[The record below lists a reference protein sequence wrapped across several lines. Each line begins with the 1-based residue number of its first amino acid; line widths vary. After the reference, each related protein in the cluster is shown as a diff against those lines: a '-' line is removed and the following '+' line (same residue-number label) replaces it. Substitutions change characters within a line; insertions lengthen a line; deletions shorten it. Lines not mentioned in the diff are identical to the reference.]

1 MTNKNSSSFKKI
13 SLTGKNYPVLLKQI
27 YNPPAQ
33 LYYQGS
39 LLAQEKNPLAVVGTR
54 KMSAYGQATT
64 KFLVKELVAQGITI
78 ISGLALGIDTLAHQ
92 TALKAKGKTIAV
104 LGSGLNRVYPQENK
118 KLAQAIVANGGA
130 LVSEY
135 PPETPPS
142 RWTFP
147 ARNRIISGLS
157 WGTLV
162 IEAPEKSGALI
173 TARFS
178 LDQDREVFA
187 VPGSIYQPNSA
198 GVHKLIKMGAHPVTS
213 PEDILSAFDF
223 KNGFQ
228 QKQIFTDFTEE
239 KIILK
244 HLQAQPISIE
254 KIIAQTKLTPLK
266 VLSLLTM
273 MEINGKVKKSQGK
286 YYQLK

>member
-1 MTNKNSSSFKKI
+1 MSKI
-13 SLTGKNYPVLLKQI
+13 SIKDKDYPLLLKQI
-27 YNPPAQ
+27 YDPP
-33 LYYQGS
+33 
-39 LLAQEKNPLAVVGTR
+39 KNLFYLGKIKAKENFPLAVVGTR
-54 KMSAYGQATT
+54 KMSTYGQATT
-64 KFLVKELVAQGITI
+64 KFLVKELVAQGLTI
-78 ISGLALGIDTLAHQ
+78 VSGLALGIDTLAHQ

-104 LGSGLNRVYPQENK
+104 LGSGLNRIYPRENK
-118 KLAQAIVANGGA
+118 KLAQEIVDAGGA

-135 PPETPPS
+135 PPDTPPS
-142 RWTFP
+142 HWTFP
-147 ARNRIISGLS
+147 ARNRIISGMS

-178 LDQDREVFA
+178 LDQGREVFA
-187 VPGSIYQPNSA
+187 VPGNIYQTNSV
-198 GVHKLIKMGAHPVTS
+198 GVHKLIKMGAQAVTT
-213 PEDILSAFDF
+213 PEDILTALNF
-223 KNGFQ
+223 KDGFQ
-228 QKQIFTDFTEE
+228 QKQIFTDFNEE

-244 HLQAQPISIE
+244 HLQTQPSSIE